1 LLIEEITLE
10 TYKTD
15 DEQIEAV
22 KQWWKENGLPIIIGL
37 TIGLGSIFG
46 WRGWQAYEQVQ
57 AEAASDIFQSMIHSM
72 REKDADKVRKSAQ
85 QLLNNYAS
93 TTYAV
98 YAALNLAKLAVEDK
112 DYDSA
117 RDHLEY
123 ASERAVSKELRLLAE
138 IRLIR
143 VLMTEG
149 KLDEAL
155 TRLNSK
161 DFEKLGNSANELK
174 GDILALK
181 GDQQGA
187 MNAYNS
193 ALAATPQ
200 DSDEYELLT
209 LKLDS
214 VTLTVN

>member
-1 LLIEEITLE
+1 ME
-10 TYKTD
+10 TYTTD
-15 DEQIEAV
+15 EEQIEAV
-22 KQWWKENGLPIIIGL
+22 KLWWKENGLPIIVGL
-37 TIGLGSIFG
+37 TIGLGGVFG
-46 WRGWQAYEQVQ
+46 WRGWQAYEQAQ
-57 AEAASDIFQSMIHSM
+57 AEAASDIFQTMIHSM
-72 REKDADKVRKSAQ
+72 REKDADQVRKSAQ
-85 QLLNNYAS
+85 QLLSDYAS

-112 DYDSA
+112 DYESA
-117 RDHLEY
+117 RDQLEY
-123 ASERAVSKELRLLAE
+123 ARDNAVSKELRLLAE
-138 IRLIR
+138 IRLVR

-155 TRLNSK
+155 TRLNNK
-161 DFEKLGNSANELK
+161 DFEKLDNSAYELK

-181 GDQQGA
+181 GDKQGA

-193 ALAATPQ
+193 ALASTPQ

-214 VTLTVN
+214 VTLAVN